1 MKCRYL
7 HRIYIAVTLLKQNR
21 IILLTVKKKMCRKS
35 NVTNL
40 LLVTE
45 LIENIENAL

>member
-7 HRIYIAVTLLKQNR
+7 PRIYIAVTLLMQN
-21 IILLTVKKKMCRKS
+21 IMIYSVNSKIKMCRKS

-45 LIENIENAL
+45 LIEI